1 MTGRI
6 SAGDICPFRHTHPW
20 SNHSNPTISNQER
33 LKISSISCNS
43 LLSAL
48 EKGRCWIQALHLLA
62 RMSRWRLHNQ
72 VPRDGVAVERRLWMA
87 YNSFVYSVEMHFL
100 NLFDKFWRLPIFG
113 THTHIADQI
122 WTNAS
127 VWLTIS
133 INIVLRLPGLLQ
145 CSGQCMRKVLAMAKS
160 LTLPWRPWRPWWCD
174 RMECV
179 SCQQKRG

>member
-1 MTGRI
+1 MALAQPGSPLGMVTG
-6 SAGDICPFRHTHPW
+6 W
-20 SNHSNPTISNQER
+20 
-33 LKISSISCNS
+33 L
-43 LLSAL
+43 
-48 EKGRCWIQALHLLA
+48 
-62 RMSRWRLHNQ
+62 
-72 VPRDGVAVERRLWMA
+72 GVAVERRLWMA

-100 NLFDKFWRLPIFG
+100 NLFDKFWRLPFFG
-113 THTHIADQI
+113 HTHIADQI
-122 WTNAS
+122 WTCAS

-179 SCQQKRG
+179 SCPQKSVVKSSSKSSCGFHGTELPGASKVYQCMREAWHQLQMTMHSPLAWAVWVLQCSTMFYI